1 MNGSILLTA
10 WVFEIKICWDYIEAT
25 RAHCDCMDI
34 LIWWGDEDITD
45 DLSDEDFEIVKRLC
59 YADKELEENYT

>member
-10 WVFEIKICWDYIEAT
+10 CFFEIKICWDYIEAT
-25 RAHCDCMDI
+25 RTHCDCMDI
-34 LIWWGDEDITD
+34 VIWWGEEDITD

-59 YADKELEENYT
+59 YADLRENEG